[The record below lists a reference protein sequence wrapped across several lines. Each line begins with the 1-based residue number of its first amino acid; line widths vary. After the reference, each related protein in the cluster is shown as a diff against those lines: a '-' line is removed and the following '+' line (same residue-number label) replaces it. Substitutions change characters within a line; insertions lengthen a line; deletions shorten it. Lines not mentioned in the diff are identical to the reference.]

1 MGEGAALGGEIFARG
16 VWGTLGAAF
25 GCSCAGEA
33 WVIVAVDV
41 VAAAVEVKAAVGVVV
56 VVAFVVEQIVLEDVG
71 EGVAATDDEPLETAD
86 GVCAAALYC
95 HEGTD

>member
-1 MGEGAALGGEIFARG
+1 MGAGAALGAEIFARG

-25 GCSCAGEA
+25 DCSCAEEA
-33 WVIVAVDV
+33 WVIVAVGV
-41 VAAAVEVKAAVGVVV
+41 AAAAVEVRVAVGVVA

>member
-1 MGEGAALGGEIFARG
+1 MGEGADLGGEIFARG

-33 WVIVAVDV
+33 WVIVAVV
-41 VAAAVEVKAAVGVVV
+41 VAAAEVRAAVGAVA

-86 GVCAAALYC
+86 GECAAALYC

>member
-1 MGEGAALGGEIFARG
+1 MNDKQE
-16 VWGTLGAAF
+16 
-25 GCSCAGEA
+25 
-33 WVIVAVDV
+33 
-41 VAAAVEVKAAVGVVV
+41 EVKDFRCQNSDHVLEVVKQQEGGWHHYFA

>member
-1 MGEGAALGGEIFARG
+1 MGEGVALGGEIFARG

-33 WVIVAVDV
+33 WVIVAVDIV
-41 VAAAVEVKAAVGVVV
+41 VAAVEVRAAVGA
-56 VVAFVVEQIVLEDVG
+56 VAVESFVVEQTVLEDVG

>member
-33 WVIVAVDV
+33 WVIVAVDIV
-41 VAAAVEVKAAVGVVV
+41 VAAVEVRAAVGA
-56 VVAFVVEQIVLEDVG
+56 VAVESFVVEQTVLEDVG
-71 EGVAATDDEPLETAD
+71 EGVAATDDGPLETAD

>member
-1 MGEGAALGGEIFARG
+1 MGAGAALGAEIFARG
-16 VWGTLGAAF
+16 VWGTLGAAS

-33 WVIVAVDV
+33 WVIVAVG
-41 VAAAVEVKAAVGVVV
+41 VAAVVEVRAAVGVVA

>member
-1 MGEGAALGGEIFARG
+1 MGEGVDLGGEIFARG
-16 VWGTLGAAF
+16 VWGTLGAAS

-33 WVIVAVDV
+33 WVIVAVD
-41 VAAAVEVKAAVGVVV
+41 VVV